1 MNIYLVDFENVNES
15 ALEGIKILKSG
26 DLVYIFHGEQLKSI
40 SLSITKEM
48 LETKADIEFVGIHKK
63 AKNYLDFQLSTF
75 LGYLIGK
82 GEKANFYIISKD
94 TGFDSV
100 IDFWKNRKIS
110 IIKQDS
116 LIIKTVKQPSN
127 NVTDNKKTNSN
138 NINNQ
143 PKNTKSKE
151 SQPEISSK
159 ILPEEYREKLKSAI
173 IVNNLSNK
181 ISNNDY
187 EFICNAICLNKS
199 KEKFNNALV
208 KEMGNAKS
216 SLIYKH
222 IKSIFEDY
230 RKNNSQ

>member
-15 ALEGIKILKSG
+15 ALIGIKNLKS
-26 DLVYIFHGEQLKSI
+26 DDSVFIFHGEQLKTI
-40 SLSITKEM
+40 SLDITKEM
-48 LETKADIEFVGIHKK
+48 VDSEGNIDFLSTHKTG
-63 AKNYLDFQLSTF
+63 KNYLDFQLSTY
-75 LGYLIGK
+75 LGYLIAK
-82 GEKANFYIISKD
+82 NKKANYYIISKD
-94 TGFDSV
+94 SGFDSV
-100 IDFWKNRKIS
+100 IDFWKNRKIT

-138 NINNQ
+138 NITIQ

-151 SQPEISSK
+151 SQPEIPSK
-159 ILPEEYREKLKSAI
+159 ILPEEYREKIKSAI
-173 IVNNLSNK
+173 IVNNLPNK

-187 EFICNAICLNKS
+187 EFICNAICPNKS

-208 KEMGNAKS
+208 KKMGNAKS

-222 IKSIFEDY
+222 IKGIFEDY
-230 RKNNSQ
+230 RNNKSL